1 VEASSTQDVKA
12 FLVKERDN
20 FGRVVRDLGITME

>member
-1 VEASSTQDVKA
+1 MSSTQDVRA
-12 FLVKERDN
+12 FLAKERDN